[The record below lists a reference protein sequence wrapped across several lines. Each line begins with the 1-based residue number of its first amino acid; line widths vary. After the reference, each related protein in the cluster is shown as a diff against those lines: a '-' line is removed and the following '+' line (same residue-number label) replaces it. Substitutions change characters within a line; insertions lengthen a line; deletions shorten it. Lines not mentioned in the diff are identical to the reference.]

1 MLILRRL
8 YYLQKIREV
17 KMKKRLSLA
26 IAAVYIFSCVVMPAK
41 ASTLDSTKQEQQQV
55 NSQISKLA
63 KEKKAIADG
72 IKQKTED
79 KAYLESLA
87 QKEQSNLKQKSKEIS
102 SVNAEIERI
111 SKEIDDIEQNYIDKN
126 ELFKTRMRVMYQN
139 MNKSPLELFVES
151 KNFSEFFSRLE
162 LMTLVKKNDEKLIQ
176 EISLGKENT
185 EIQKQNKLLE
195 LDEKASQLEKLNV
208 KVSDIKTSRSKVESD
223 IEAEKSRLKQAE
235 KKEDEMIALSK
246 QLEKKIT
253 QLMDSN
259 SKYVGG
265 VMKWPTPGYTRV
277 SSPYGMRIHPIY
289 KVKKMHTGIDI
300 DAPSGA
306 KIIAANSGKVILAG
320 WNGGYGNCVII
331 DHGSGLATLY
341 AHQSKILV
349 SVGEKVN
356 KGDTIGKVG
365 STGLSTGPH
374 LHFEVRKK
382 GATTNPIPYVKK

>member
-1 MLILRRL
+1 
-8 YYLQKIREV
+8 
-17 KMKKRLSLA
+17 MKKPLCLA
-26 IAAVYIFSCVVMPAK
+26 MVAIYIFSCVIMPTNA
-41 ASTLDSTKQEQQQV
+41 ATLAGTKKEQQQV
-55 NSQISKLA
+55 NSEISRLA
-63 KEKKAIADG
+63 KEKKAIAEE
-72 IKQKTED
+72 IKKKTEA
-79 KAYLESLA
+79 KVLLESQAL
-87 QKEQSNLKQKSKEIS
+87 KEQNNLKLKSKEIS

-111 SKEIDDIEQNYIDKN
+111 SKEIKDIEQNYIDKN

-162 LMTLVKKNDEKLIQ
+162 LMSLVRKNDEKLIQ

-185 EIQKQNKLLE
+185 ELQKQTKLLE
-195 LDEKASQLEKLNV
+195 LDEKASQLKKLNV

-246 QLEKKIT
+246 KLEKKIA
-253 QLMDSN
+253 QLMDYN
-259 SKYVGG
+259 AKYAGG
-265 VMKWPTPGYTRV
+265 VMSWPTPGYARV
-277 SSPYGMRIHPIY
+277 SSPYGLRIHPIY
-289 KVKKMHTGIDI
+289 RVKKMHTGIDV

-382 GATTNPIPYVKK
+382 GSTTNPIPYVRK